1 MEWYEKE
8 LVKDVRE
15 AYNTPL
21 TDEEL
26 VFLYS
31 QYSEEKW
38 SASGED
44 NVEGLFIEWLK
55 EKENK
60 NDT

>member
-1 MEWYEKE
+1 MKWYEKE

-15 AYNTPL
+15 VYPTSL

-26 VFLYS
+26 VSLYS
-31 QYSEEKW
+31 QYSEEFW
-38 SASGED
+38 SASWED

-55 EKENK
+55 QKEK
-60 NDT
+60 